1 MNLLKS
7 LALCLLLLP
16 AAVSAQGPGQV
27 TARLVTGV
35 TSVQP
40 GKTLRVGLLLT
51 AAEKWHTY
59 WRNPEDAGFPTSIKW
74 KLPDGWTAGDLQWP
88 LPHEYDLSGVVMY
101 GYGGE
106 TMLFADLQVPAT
118 APEGDVTISGKAKWL
133 ECDDESCVPGS
144 ANVTITV
151 PVKNAEPTPSPDS
164 ALLAR
169 HEVFLPAEAAGWSF
183 TYTRAGNTLA
193 VAVTPPAGSAG
204 AVAKAKFF
212 PYEKGI
218 VTAGVDQKWTWGP
231 PATFTLAL
239 QENADGIKVPEVMD
253 GILVSETGWPGL
265 QPERKAIAAS
275 LRPVGTGTTS
285 TSGEKLPAA
294 ATPVAGEAA
303 AAPQKSGFLGAIL
316 GGLLG
321 GLILNLMP
329 CVFPVLSLKVM
340 GFIESAHGAPG
351 KAFRHA
357 LVFAAGVF
365 VMFWALAG
373 VLLWLKSTGEQ
384 LGWGFQLQNPKV
396 VIGIAVLFTLMA
408 LNLFG
413 VFEIGENLTGV
424 GSGLASKSGW
434 SGSFFSG
441 VLAVIVATP
450 CSAPFLGAAGGFALT
465 QAGAMESMLIFTA
478 VAAGMAL
485 PYVVLTSSPAM
496 MKFIPRPGEWMVTF
510 KQVMGFFMLGTAV
523 YLLWIYGRMRGVD
536 GLIRLVTGLLIVGF
550 GAWMYGRLG
559 ASHQP
564 ALKRRIATAFGV
576 LCVVGGTMYGATLPK
591 DHGWKEWSPELAAAL
606 RAKGEPVLID
616 FTAAWCA
623 SCQVNKKVAL
633 HHESVEKALADAGV
647 NKLVADWTDED
658 PRITQALAEY
668 NRASVPLY
676 LLFGKDP
683 AAPPQILPEVL
694 TPGIVLDAL
703 KKL

>member
-1 MNLLKS
+1 MNLLKT
-7 LALCLLLLP
+7 LALVLMLLP

-35 TSVQP
+35 TSAQP
-40 GKTLRVGLLLT
+40 GKTLRVGLMLT

-74 KLPDGWTAGDLQWP
+74 KLPEGWTAGDLQWP
-88 LPHEYDLSGVVMY
+88 LPNEYDLSGVVMY

-144 ANVTITV
+144 ASVSLTLPI
-151 PVKNAEPTPSPDS
+151 KNGEPTPSPDATLMS
-164 ALLAR
+164 R
-169 HEVFLPAEAAGWSF
+169 HEVTLPADAAGWSF
-183 TYTRAGNTLA
+183 TYTRAGNTIP
-193 VAVTPPAGSAG
+193 VTVTPPAGTEG
-204 AVAKAKFF
+204 PVAKAKFF

-239 QENADGIKVPEVMD
+239 QENADGIQVPEVLE

-265 QPERKAIAAS
+265 PPERKAIAVS
-275 LRPVGTGTTS
+275 LRPAGAAANP
-285 TSGEKLPAA
+285 GEKLTAA

-340 GFIESAHGAPG
+340 GFVESAHGAPG
-351 KAFRHA
+351 KAFRHS

-384 LGWGFQLQNPKV
+384 LGWGFQLQNPRV

-424 GSGLASKSGW
+424 GSGLASKGGW

-496 MKFIPRPGEWMVTF
+496 IKFIPRPGEWMVTF

-576 LCVVGGTMYGATLPK
+576 LCVAGGTMYGATLPK
-591 DHGWKEWSPELAAAL
+591 DHGWKEWSPELAATL

>member
-7 LALCLLLLP
+7 LALVLLLLP
-16 AAVSAQGPGQV
+16 AAVPAQGPGQV
-27 TARLVTGV
+27 TARLVTNA
-35 TSVQP
+35 TSAQP

-118 APEGDVTISGKAKWL
+118 AAEEDVTISGKAKWL
-133 ECDDESCVPGS
+133 ECDDEACVPGS
-144 ANVTITV
+144 ASVTLAL
-151 PVKNAEPTPSPDS
+151 PVKNAEPTPSPD
-164 ALLAR
+164 ADLMTR

-183 TYTRAGNTLA
+183 AYARAGNTLS
-193 VAVTPPAGSAG
+193 VTVTPPAGAAG

-212 PYEKGI
+212 PYEKGVI
-218 VTAGVDQKWTWGP
+218 TAGVDQKWTWGT
-231 PATFTLAL
+231 PATFALSL
-239 QENADGIKVPEVMD
+239 QENADGIKVPEVLE

-265 QPERKAIAAS
+265 PPERHAIAVS
-275 LRPVGTGTTS
+275 LRPAG
-285 TSGEKLPAA
+285 AA
-294 ATPVAGEAA
+294 ATPAAANGAATPTAVEAA
-303 AAPQKSGFLGAIL
+303 AAPNKIGLLGAIF

-340 GFIESAHGAPG
+340 GFVESAHGEPG
-351 KAFRHA
+351 KAFRHS

-373 VLLWLKSTGEQ
+373 LLLILKWQGRE
-384 LGWGFQLQNPKV
+384 LGWGFQLQSPKV

-413 VFEIGENLTGV
+413 VFEIGEKLTGV
-424 GSGLASKSGW
+424 GSGLAAKSGW

-465 QAGAMESMLIFTA
+465 QADTFQSMLIFTA

-496 MKFIPRPGEWMVTF
+496 MQFIPRPGEWMITF
-510 KQVMGFFMLGTAV
+510 KQIMGFFMLGTAV

-576 LCVVGGTMYGATLPK
+576 LCVVGGTAYGATLPK
-591 DHGWKEWSPELAAAL
+591 DHEWQEWSPELAAAL

-658 PRITQALAEY
+658 PRITKALAEY